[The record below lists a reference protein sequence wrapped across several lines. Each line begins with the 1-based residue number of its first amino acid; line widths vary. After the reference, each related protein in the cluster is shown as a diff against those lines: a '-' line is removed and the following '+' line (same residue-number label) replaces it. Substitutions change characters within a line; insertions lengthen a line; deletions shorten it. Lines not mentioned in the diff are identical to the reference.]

1 MKNLV
6 WILIAIVFLAS
17 RLMWIQDPIC
27 YDEAGWAQIAREVV
41 YHGKTLYVDF
51 FDNKPPLVY
60 PVYLLSALVVR
71 EPSELG
77 MRVFGL
83 VFQGVSLG
91 ILIWVFK
98 KYVSRGAAI
107 FVGLTEAVVGTSL
120 VMEGQC
126 WLMTE
131 QLMKPVFLLWFL
143 CLFKTKTGKRVLWW
157 FVLGAVTG
165 VMMWMK
171 QTYLFMLVPLV
182 IYAGWRGRSIRLVLV
197 SIMGWTAVSVITV
210 GFFLVT
216 GMFDDLK
223 AGAWDFNMT
232 YYINGTS
239 TFGTTL
245 EALAKRSF
253 YLWPVLAV
261 LAWVG
266 KRPWYHRRNMWLSL
280 TVLSLVVI
288 GLYSAWAGG
297 ERMYR
302 HYLVLIVF
310 PLIMYAGVG
319 WAAIRNKR
327 IKQWVIEALSI
338 VLLYTF
344 GLNVYQREKFLAK
357 QYQDFYQELNRIEQ
371 LSRSLN
377 AGNEVKFWGEAMQFY
392 YPLNVR
398 LEDKF
403 FIATG
408 VLTFPGLESELDL
421 MRRRVMKDHPKLIVT
436 DKKDLFVLDAQIQS
450 WLQTNYKYRENGN
463 WIEWTRID

>member
-1 MKNLV
+1 M
-6 WILIAIVFLAS
+6 VFLVS
-17 RLMWIQDPIC
+17 RLLWIKDPIC

-41 YHGKTLYVDF
+41 YHGKALYVDF
-51 FDNKPPLVY
+51 FDNKPPLIY
-60 PVYLLSALVVR
+60 PLYLLSAIVVR

-91 ILIWVFK
+91 ILMWVFK
-98 KYVSRGAAI
+98 KYVGRGAAV
-107 FVGLTEAVVGTSL
+107 FVGFTEAVVGTSL

-143 CLFKTKTGKRVLWW
+143 CLFKTKTGNNVLWW

-182 IYAGWRGRSIRLVLV
+182 IYAGWRGRSIKLVLI
-197 SIMGWTAVSVITV
+197 SIMGWTAVSVITG

-239 TFGTTL
+239 SFWPTL

-261 LAWVG
+261 LVWVG
-266 KRPWYHRRNMWLSL
+266 KRSWYYRRNLWMSMS
-280 TVLSLVVI
+280 VLCLVVI
-288 GLYSAWAGG
+288 GIYSAWAGG

-302 HYLVLIVF
+302 HYLVLTVF

-319 WAAIRNKR
+319 WTTIRKKR
-327 IKQWVIEALSI
+327 IRQRVMVVLAA
-338 VLLYTF
+338 VLLYAL

-357 QYQDFYQELNRIEQ
+357 QYLDFYQELDRVEQ
-371 LSRSLN
+371 LTRSLN
-377 AGNEVKFWGEAMQFY
+377 TEDKVKLWGEAMQFY
-392 YPLNVR
+392 YPLDIR

-408 VLTFPGLESELDL
+408 VLTFPGLERELNITRQKL
-421 MRRRVMKDHPKLIVT
+421 RRETPELIVVNRE
-436 DKKDLFVLDAQIQS
+436 DKILEDRVIGEFLDENYTVEYSGVWAHYF
-450 WLQTNYKYRENGN
+450 LATTNRSLPKK
-463 WIEWTRID
+463 